1 MQGESSPLFWP
12 ILAGALIILAN
23 AFFVTVEFALVTV
36 RRGQLERLAED
47 GNPRAG
53 TVLGLL
59 ENPDWAIAGSQL
71 GITVA
76 SILLG
81 IVAEEPL
88 SRLMEPTL
96 SALFGRFDLPAGV
109 AAGLA
114 GILVLLLLSF
124 FHMVLGEQTPKTIAL
139 RYPTRSALVVGPPM
153 ALFAKVAAP
162 LVWLVDRSTA
172 IVLKLLGVGG
182 QTGGHGIHT
191 VEELRDVV
199 RESQQGGVI
208 STVDEALLLRAM
220 AFGDRFVREAMI
232 PRTDIVA
239 VDKDA
244 TLGELI
250 QVFKTSSHS
259 RFPVFEEDLDNIC
272 GVVNIKEVLPVL
284 ADDPSSLNKTLAELD
299 LIRPAMV
306 VPESRRIGDLF
317 AEMGRDQ
324 RHMAILIDEFGGTA
338 GLVTTEELAE
348 QVVGRL
354 IDEWVTEGP
363 SVSPLA
369 GGAFEID
376 AQTGVAEVNEA
387 LRIDLPTS
395 PDYETLAGFLL
406 FLLRR
411 IPRAGEVVEHGD
423 LRFRIT
429 QMAGPKIERVQVE
442 QSGEPSPAEAGG

>member
-1 MQGESSPLFWP
+1 
-12 ILAGALIILAN
+12 
-23 AFFVTVEFALVTV
+23 
-36 RRGQLERLAED
+36 
-47 GNPRAG
+47 
-53 TVLGLL
+53 
-59 ENPDWAIAGSQL
+59 
-71 GITVA
+71 
-76 SILLG
+76 
-81 IVAEEPL
+81 
-88 SRLMEPTL
+88 
-96 SALFGRFDLPAGV
+96 
-109 AAGLA
+109 
-114 GILVLLLLSF
+114 
-124 FHMVLGEQTPKTIAL
+124 
-139 RYPTRSALVVGPPM
+139 
-153 ALFAKVAAP
+153 
-162 LVWLVDRSTA
+162 
-172 IVLKLLGVGG
+172 
-182 QTGGHGIHT
+182 
-191 VEELRDVV
+191 
-199 RESQQGGVI
+199 
-208 STVDEALLLRAM
+208 M

-348 QVVGRL
+348 EVVGRL